1 MSFQTVLCLL
11 FTGSV
16 FGSISSVPLF
26 IWSPLGYFR
35 EGKCTE
41 QEVTDVV
48 TASDVAAGMRRLG
61 KAGAQTKGG
70 SNMLLDSFATS
81 TPASRPEVVLSFFA
95 PHLGKTKPGYASTVE
110 LLEETFGSAKSCV
123 SAPFVE
129 VEAGLSKTLSN
140 SLGLNPKAQV
150 VTYELGASNCGTI
163 LMQIRDNAELF
174 GNDATDLLT
183 LRSEDNTPLDGSCV
197 KRIIELVSSKAKNN
211 VVFTFSTDETTQL
224 TTDFG
229 GDYIAQSQLLYS
241 LNNDDRRSLLDDAA
255 PNATPGKVQYV
266 STPIL
271 TGLLLS
277 FVLLIFLFIG
287 ISCLMSIDA
296 PQRFAIEALPVPK
309 EY

>member
-1 MSFQTVLCLL
+1 MSFQTVLCFLL
-11 FTGSV
+11 AGSV

-41 QEVTDVV
+41 QELTDV

-61 KAGAQTKGG
+61 KAGSQMKGG

-81 TPASRPEVVLSFFA
+81 SPASRPEVVLSFFT
-95 PHLGKTKPGYASTVE
+95 PQLGKTKPGYASTVQ
-110 LLEETFGSAKSCV
+110 LLEDTFGSAKSCV

-129 VEAGLSKTLSN
+129 VESGLSKTMSN

-150 VTYELGASNCGTI
+150 VTYQLGASNCGNI
-163 LMQIRDNAELF
+163 LMQIRDNSELF

-183 LRSEDNTPLDGSCV
+183 LRSEDNTPLDGACV
-197 KRIIELVSSKAKNN
+197 KRIIELVSAKTKNN
-211 VVFTFSTDETTQL
+211 VVFTLSSDEPTQII
-224 TTDFG
+224 TDFESE
-229 GDYIAQSQLLYS
+229 AVQSQLYS
-241 LNNDDRRSLLDDAA
+241 LNSDKQMRSLLDATK
-255 PNATPGKVQYV
+255 NATPGKVQYV

-277 FVLLIFLFIG
+277 FVMLIFLFIG
-287 ISCLMSIDA
+287 VSCLMSIDA
-296 PQRFAIEALPVPK
+296 PQRFATEALPVPK

>member
-1 MSFQTVLCLL
+1 MSFQTVLCFL

-41 QEVTDVV
+41 QELTDVV

-70 SNMLLDSFATS
+70 SNMLLDSFATA

-95 PHLGKTKPGYASTVE
+95 PQLRKTKPGYASTME
-110 LLEETFGSAKSCV
+110 LLEDTFGSAKSCV

-129 VEAGLSKTLSN
+129 VDTGLSKTLSN

-183 LRSEDNTPLDGSCV
+183 LRSVDDTPLDGSCV

-211 VVFTFSTDETTQL
+211 VVFTFSTDESTQI

-229 GDYIAQSQLLYS
+229 SEVAQSQLLYS
-241 LNNDDRRSLLDDAA
+241 LNSDERQMRSLLDV
-255 PNATPGKVQYV
+255 PSNATPGKVQYV

-277 FVLLIFLFIG
+277 FVLLIFLLIG
-287 ISCLMSIDA
+287 VNCLMSIDA
-296 PQRFAIEALPVPK
+296 PQRFATEALPIPK